1 MSLEILGFVHSTE
14 RQRIRGS
21 SGKMLECIFRK
32 TGTEIEFCSSDGLI
46 EGKYKTDEVLE
57 DPELIR
63 ALVKTKLMEMI
74 NK

>member
-46 EGKYKTDEVLE
+46 EGKYKTDDIVEEPSVMKALIKAKLK
-57 DPELIR
+57 EL
-63 ALVKTKLMEMI
+63 AE
-74 NK
+74 